1 MKYHFIRMMDVKMI
15 IVDATRSNIDDNVI
29 CFSYLVARLCMVER
43 VDLVD
48 PERIKLIFVPFLIDG
63 FEELCK
69 ALVVLFVYNAI
80 TFDGL
85 WCGYYFLYY
94 FWANQNNQI
103 TT

>member
-48 PERIKLIFVPFLIDG
+48 PERIKLILFLNW
-63 FEELCK
+63 LMCLK
-69 ALVVLFVYNAI
+69 NTARHLLFYSSGVYLVYNAI
-80 TFDGL
+80 SFDCL
-85 WCGYYFLYY
+85 WCGYYFL
-94 FWANQNNQI
+94 N
-103 TT
+103 